1 MQPKLTLKDAI
12 ILYSLSIYQL
22 LYGKV
27 MSYRTLK
34 LLNRI
39 GLDITPEDIEAAFKK
54 SIKTGRI
61 RFSEGT
67 MVFVKNLSGDFSKV
81 GNNIKF
87 RIQQAIM
94 QEWFEDSNALQSKP
108 LNVNMLV
115 NLKIEKEKSRR
126 DYSERK
132 YSN

>member
-34 LLNRI
+34 LLNKI
-39 GLDITPEDIEAAFKK
+39 GLDITPEDVETTFKK

-67 MVFVKNLSGDFSKV
+67 MVFVKNLSGDFSRI

-94 QEWFEDSNALQSKP
+94 QEWFEDNSSLQNKP
-108 LNVNMLV
+108 LNVNILV
-115 NLKIEKEKSRR
+115 NLKIEKEKARRGYKISRL
-126 DYSERK
+126 
-132 YSN
+132 